1 VVKAPVD
8 AGTSGSNVNKMSFSG
23 VDPGASKDG
32 LGLSTIDGV
41 LECLILF
48 SDGIPGLSAESPDA
62 AGMGF
67 GCKIPSSLGLEGS
80 QLMPGLTMRFTVS
93 PSWMLYSLSSLVS
106 ARAFPL
112 IINLCASAGGEVL

>member
-8 AGTSGSNVNKMSFSG
+8 AGTSGSNVNKMSLSG
-23 VDPGASKDG
+23 VVPGASKDG

-48 SDGIPGLSAESPDA
+48 SDRVPGLSAESPDT

-67 GCKIPSSLGLEGS
+67 GCKISSSLGFEGS

-93 PSWMLYSLSSLVS
+93 PSWTLYSLSSLVS
-106 ARAFPL
+106 ERAFPL